1 MGGVDD
7 QSMNQP
13 EIESRRTTVPS
24 KLTPIPT
31 LTLTPKKNAL
41 HPLNVKMEDI
51 IDGNAVF
58 FGEVEGVG
66 PEEAAKVCMCAT
78 VS

>member
-7 QSMNQP
+7 QSINQP
-13 EIESRRTTVPS
+13 EIESRRTTVSS

-41 HPLNVKMEDI
+41 HHINVKMEDI

-58 FGEVEGVG
+58 FGDFEGVG
-66 PEEAAKVCMCAT
+66 QAEVAKV
-78 VS
+78 